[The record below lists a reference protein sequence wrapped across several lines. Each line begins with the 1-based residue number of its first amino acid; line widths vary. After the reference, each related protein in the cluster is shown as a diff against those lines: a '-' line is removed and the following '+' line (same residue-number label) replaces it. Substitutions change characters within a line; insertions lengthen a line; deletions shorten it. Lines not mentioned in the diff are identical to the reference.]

1 MRAPASL
8 ALLLLLAS
16 ACVTPLPVPPAPAPA
31 EEPPAPV
38 PPRGLVLLHLGDSES
53 ELLPNP
59 LPGSATGTFGGIA
72 RVAGIFDGLTAMAT
86 APVLRVG
93 AGDLLL
99 PSPLLYVDIDGK
111 NAVALATAELH
122 FQASALGNHE
132 FDLGD
137 GFLAERIAL
146 QKFPYITAN
155 VDFTTEPLAPLW
167 LPPEKSG
174 GTVWAERTPGRIVP
188 RAKACAG
195 RLVDG
200 PDGPRCDGLTVGLVG
215 CTTELLRS
223 ITSASAGV
231 KVTPTLERLVARVQ
245 VQVDALT
252 ADGLDVIVLLSH
264 LQGVE
269 KELALL
275 SLGLTG
281 VDVIVAGGGDDRL
294 ASLGQRLLPG
304 ETPDASCVPTP
315 TNGCYPLRRT
325 AKDGAKVLV
334 VAVDGHY
341 RYVGRLGLT
350 LDERGGVIDVD
361 GASRPWPVDDRSLA
375 ESGGRL
381 STAGVVLEGKVGD
394 YVRPLQRPFANVAQW
409 LEGTREEVRNR
420 QTNLGDLSADSM
432 LWAARAK
439 LPAARGPTFALRNG
453 GGIRAPIGSIVR
465 ESGARL
471 GGPLSL
477 LEIQASLRFDNGLV
491 VVRTT
496 HERLVETLEASLRGA
511 GTGRGRFPQVSRG
524 VRLEYDP
531 AQVEQLQEIAEDGA
545 VKGIKAP
552 GRRVRTL
559 IVPDERGRPLAI
571 VTDGRL
577 LRPRAELTFV
587 TIGYLAKGG
596 DGWFPPGP
604 LKATVTPFDASEQRA
619 LREYVLA
626 RIADGTW
633 GDGAEYVDPI
643 PARPETFTRILALRP

>member
-1 MRAPASL
+1 MRAPAIF
-8 ALLLLLAS
+8 LLLLTAS
-16 ACVTPLPVPPAPAPA
+16 ACATPTPPPPPAPEVEAP
-31 EEPPAPV
+31 PPAP
-38 PPRGLVLLHLGDSES
+38 PARRLVLLHLGDSES

-72 RVAGIFDGLTAMAT
+72 RVAGILDGLATTAG

-93 AGDLLL
+93 AGDLML
-99 PSPLLYVDIDGK
+99 PSPLLHVDIDGK
-111 NAVALATAELH
+111 NAVALATAELRL
-122 FQASALGNHE
+122 QASALGNHE

-146 QKFPYITAN
+146 QKFPYVTAN

-195 RLVDG
+195 RLIDEPG
-200 PDGPRCDGLTVGLVG
+200 GPRCEGLTVGLVG

-223 ITSASAGV
+223 ITSASTGV
-231 KVTPTLERLVARVQ
+231 KVTPTLELLVQRVQ
-245 VQVDALT
+245 AQVDALQ
-252 ADGLDVIVLLSH
+252 AEGLDVIVLLSH

-269 KELALL
+269 KELALVD
-275 SLGLTG
+275 LGLTG

-294 ASLGQRLLPG
+294 ANLDHRLLPG
-304 ETPDASCVPTP
+304 ETPDPSCIPSA
-315 TNGCYPLRRT
+315 TNACYPLRRT
-325 AKDGAKVLV
+325 AKDGAPVLV

-341 RYVGRLGLT
+341 RYVGRLGLS
-350 LDERGGVIDVD
+350 LDERGRPFDVD
-361 GASRPWPVDDRSLA
+361 ASSRPWPVDDPSLA

-394 YVRPLQRPFANVAQW
+394 YLRPLELPFARVLHW
-409 LEGTREEVRNR
+409 LEGQREAVRNR

-439 LPAARGPTFALRNG
+439 LHGRVRPAFALRNG

-465 ESGARL
+465 ETGARL
-471 GGPLSL
+471 GGPLSM
-477 LEIQASLRFDNGLV
+477 LEVQASLRFDNGLV

-496 HERLVETLEASLRGA
+496 HERLLETLEASLRGA

-524 VRLEYDP
+524 VRIEYDAARP
-531 AQVEQLQEIAEDGA
+531 EQLQEISPDGA
-545 VKGIKAP
+545 VKGVKAK
-552 GRRVRTL
+552 GERVRRL
-559 IVPDERGRPLAI
+559 VVPDEKGRPITI
-571 VTDGRL
+571 VEEGRL
-577 LRPRAELTFV
+577 LRPKAELTFV

-596 DGWFPPGP
+596 DGWFPPSP
-604 LKATVTPFDASEQRA
+604 LQATVTPIDASEQRA

-626 RIADGTW
+626 RVADGSW
-633 GDGAEYVDPI
+633 ADGAEYVDPV
-643 PARPETFTRILALRP
+643 PGNPQSFTRILELPR